1 MVLLLFAMFWFTSCT
16 SPSLD
21 FFSFLISM
29 ILTPYFFWMLSSFRV
44 FPTMFIGSPFSSLAA
59 AAERLP
65 GTM

>member
-21 FFSFLISM
+21 
-29 ILTPYFFWMLSSFRV
+29 SFRV